1 MKPVLIVFSILAL
14 VAMAFSGCSAVKTG
28 GAVGGDAQRISGDFP
43 AAESSRALFE
53 SSLISE
59 SGYDQ
64 GVYDMLF
71 DALMTELERLNA
83 FGAGGGDRGASFYNP
98 EYGATDLQYEAETG
112 KLSWRYTLTGD
123 YDLSGEVGISDITPI
138 ALNYGAVV
146 GDGVGDDDLEA
157 WIDGDGDGVIGVPD
171 VTVIARNFG
180 RQNLGSRV
188 LSVAY
193 LDDFDGVIPMDFL
206 FLRAASEVTFP
217 PVGWTEIAVVSPEEA
232 HISATPRFEIPLPA
246 GTQRFVCVETR
257 GKWGYS
263 LSSWLI
269 DLLTP
274 DEEKVSV
281 HTFTGMGAWKDRD
294 VYDGRIAVALKYGL
308 EDERIQA
315 FISASGIAVDSVL
328 PDGLAIGASLPAQTS
343 VEYAVES
350 FAADYPDAVEFAEP
364 SPVIWW
370 WS

>member
-14 VAMAFSGCSAVKTG
+14 VAMAFSGCSAVKPG
-28 GAVGGDAQRISGDFP
+28 GPVNGDTQRISGEYSANASLRP
-43 AAESSRALFE
+43 PIENSEESV
-53 SSLISE
+53 

-64 GVYDMLF
+64 GIYEMLL
-71 DALMTELERLNA
+71 DALMIELERLNT
-83 FGAGGGDRGASFYNP
+83 FGAGGGDRASSFYNH
-98 EYGATDLQYEAETG
+98 EYDETDLRYDAETG
-112 KLSWRYTLTGD
+112 KLSWRYTLSGD
-123 YDLSGEVGISDITPI
+123 YDLSGEVGIPDITPI
-138 ALNYGAVV
+138 ALHYGAV
-146 GDGVGDDDLEA
+146 VGDDDLEA

-206 FLRAASEVTFP
+206 LSRATSEVTFP
-217 PVGWTEIAVVSPEEA
+217 PMGWTEIAVVSPEDA
-232 HISATPRFEIPLPA
+232 LISATPRFEIPLPA

-274 DEEKVSV
+274 AEGKVSV
-281 HTFTGMGAWKDRD
+281 HEYSGAGIWSGRS
-294 VYDGRIAVALKYGL
+294 VYTGRIAIKLKAQLDDENIKAFVA
-308 EDERIQA
+308 D
-315 FISASGIAVDSVL
+315 SGIEVDAVL
-328 PDGLAIGASLPAQTS
+328 PDGLTIGASLPAQTS

-350 FAADYPDAVEFAEP
+350 FAEDYPDAVEFAEP